1 MTKHEVV
8 NVPLAASPAQGI
20 RDLAARL
27 GISIGTVSRALNGR
41 PDVNAATRQ
50 RVIDAARDLG
60 YVPQQSGRSLRKGN
74 TRSVGLL
81 WEIPGG
87 REAYGEPFFLALFGG
102 VQDVLAAHDY
112 DLVIMLDRPKADP
125 LARLRR
131 IVQRRQVDALI
142 LPWTR
147 AEDPRLDYLAENGI
161 PFVALGRSLSGGAHP
176 WIDLDFEA
184 ASLFATERFVAGGH
198 RRIALGVPAD
208 SLMQKRFFVAG
219 YRRALAAAG
228 LPFDEALVAEG
239 AVTPSGGYEVAV
251 SILALR
257 PQPSAIIAIDSSMAV
272 GIYRRLAELGLRCGA
287 DVAVL
292 GGVHDTPISEF
303 LVPAL
308 TCFSLD
314 TAALGRRLAEVLLT
328 TLDRPPRAAPVPP
341 AGELWPLHLV
351 DRQSDKRG

>member
-1 MTKHEVV
+1 MIKPDHETA
-8 NVPLAASPAQGI
+8 PAAAAPAQGI

-50 RVIDAARDLG
+50 RVIDAARALG
-60 YVPQQSGRSLRKGN
+60 YVAQQSGRSLRKGA
-74 TRSVGLL
+74 THSVGLL
-81 WEIPGG
+81 WEIPRG
-87 REAYGEPFFLALFGG
+87 REAYGEPFFLSLFGG
-102 VQDVLAAHDY
+102 TQEVLAQHDY
-112 DLVIMLDRPKADP
+112 DLVIMLDQPKDDP
-125 LARLRR
+125 LGRLRR
-131 IVQRRQVDALI
+131 IVRRRQVDALI

-147 AEDPRLDYLAENGI
+147 AVDPRLDFLAENSV

-184 ASLFATERFVAGGH
+184 ASLFATERFLAAGH
-198 RRIALGVPAD
+198 RRIALGVPID

-219 YRRALAAAG
+219 YARALQAAG

-239 AVTPSGGYEVAV
+239 AVTPSGGYEVAAAV
-251 SILALR
+251 LAQD
-257 PQPSAIIAIDSSMAV
+257 PQPSAIVAIDSGMAI
-272 GIYRRLAELGLRCGA
+272 GIYRRLTELGLRCGP

-292 GGVHDTPISEF
+292 GGVHDTPVSEF
-303 LVPAL
+303 LVPGL

-314 TAALGRRLAEVLLT
+314 TAALGRRLAEVLLA
-328 TLDRPPRAAPVPP
+328 TLDRRSGTPR
-341 AGELWPLHLV
+341 GELWPLTLI